1 MNGQGSCDIHPH
13 ICRYGERYIYRYIY
27 IDIYR
32 YIYIYTQTYTHT
44 MEYHL
49 AIKINE
55 NFAICSLI
63 LMWSASNYVQPEI
76 KKCVSFY
83 CIQLVFQDLVLTC

>member
-1 MNGQGSCDIHPH
+1 MNGQGSCDIHLH
-13 ICRYGERYIYRYIY
+13 ICRYG
-27 IDIYR
+27 D
-32 YIYIYTQTYTHT
+32 IYIYTQTYTHT
-44 MEYHL
+44 VEYHL

-63 LMWSASNYVQPEI
+63 LMWSASNYVQPQI

>member
-1 MNGQGSCDIHPH
+1 MDK
-13 ICRYGERYIYRYIY
+13 EVVTYIY
-27 IDIYR
+27 IYVGME
-32 YIYIYTQTYTHT
+32 IYIYTQTYTHT
-44 MEYHL
+44 VEYHL

-63 LMWSASNYVQPEI
+63 LMWSASNYVQPQI